1 MNVEEL
7 MTRSVKTCGPEDSLE
22 SAARLMWENDCGC
35 VPVTDEQ
42 GHPLAMLTDRDVC
55 MAALTQGRTLGEIRV
70 KSAMSGTLHAVE
82 PRDSLAKAER
92 TMQEFQVRR
101 LPVVDGESRLQG
113 LLSMNDIA
121 REAARE
127 RPQRQRAVTSDD
139 VAATLASVCRP
150 RVCVLAANGESAARH
165 SALLVAKSDAAA
177 D

>member
-7 MTRSVKTCGPEDSLE
+7 MTKSVKTCGPEDSLE

-35 VPVTDEQ
+35 VPITDEQ
-42 GHPLAMLTDRDVC
+42 GHPLAMLTDRDIC

-70 KSAMSGTLHAVE
+70 KRAMSGTLHAVDPRE
-82 PRDSLAKAER
+82 PLAKAER
-92 TMQEFQVRR
+92 MMQEFQVRR
-101 LPVVDGESRLQG
+101 LPVVDGEGRLQG

-150 RVCVLAANGESAARH
+150 RVCRIEGASQTAAQPGAGRLLESG
-165 SALLVAKSDAAA
+165 AAA
-177 D
+177 V